1 MPTPDKPS
9 KHYLYMASA
18 AVCLV
23 IFLWLLALPLQWLPA
38 PIGPAAEQFARGART
53 TVFLTLISGAIGL
66 VIGVLA
72 AMGKMSG
79 NPFIAWPSRFYV
91 WLIRGTPLLVQ
102 ILFVYLAIP
111 AIFPELKLSDFH
123 SAIIA
128 LALNVGAYNA
138 EAMRGGILAV
148 PQGQVYAAQSLGFP
162 PLTAFRHVV
171 LPQAV
176 RISLP
181 SLVNNLV
188 SLLKDSSLAYAIGV
202 VELSMVGNRVQAE
215 SFQPVPVFITVA
227 CIYLILTTTL
237 TWFSDALENQLNTH
251 RR

>member
-1 MPTPDKPS
+1 MPDPKKPV
-9 KHYLYMASA
+9 KHHLFMAGA

-23 IFLWLLALPLQWLPA
+23 IFLWLMALPLQWLPA
-38 PIGPAAEQFARGART
+38 PIGPAAQQFANGART
-53 TVFLTLISGAIGL
+53 TVLLTLVSGSIGL
-66 VIGVLA
+66 LIGVLG
-72 AMGKMSG
+72 AMGKLSK
-79 NPFIAWPSRFYV
+79 NPFVAWPWRFYV
-91 WLIRGTPLLVQ
+91 WAIRGTPLLVQ
-102 ILFVYLAIP
+102 ILFVYLALP
-111 AIFPELKLSDFH
+111 AMFPALKLSDFN

-162 PLTAFRHVV
+162 PLIAFRHVV
-171 LPQAV
+171 FPQAV

-181 SLVNNLV
+181 SFVNNLV

-215 SFQPVPVFITVA
+215 SFQPVPVFIAVA

-237 TWFSDALENQLNTH
+237 TWFSDALENQLGDH